1 MWLFVLLMIGTALA
15 LTTVAVATWTSH
27 VTIPSQGNITA
38 IGVSV
43 YWDPSC
49 QNEVTFINWGNID
62 AGASRSVTFYVKN
75 DGDMPVRLHMEAVN
89 WEPANAENYLTL
101 TWDRES
107 YLLSEESVV
116 SATLTLSVSS
126 STTEIDNFSFD
137 ILIEG
142 TETG

>member
-1 MWLFVLLMIGTALA
+1 
-15 LTTVAVATWTSH
+15 
-27 VTIPSQGNITA
+27 
-38 IGVSV
+38 
-43 YWDPSC
+43 
-49 QNEVTFINWGNID
+49 
-62 AGASRSVTFYVKN
+62 
-75 DGDMPVRLHMEAVN
+75 MPVRLHMEAVN

-126 STTEIDNFSFD
+126 STTEIDNFSLD